1 VTEAHWPRK
10 PKLKPSTPEMLAA
23 LSVIAANWRTDP
35 AAETA
40 LKLAEQSKDSEV
52 RAKIARARSSTPGRS

>member
-1 VTEAHWPRK
+1 
-10 PKLKPSTPEMLAA
+10 MLAA

-52 RAKIARARSSTPGRS
+52 RAKISRARSSNPAAS

>member
-1 VTEAHWPRK
+1 
-10 PKLKPSTPEMLAA
+10 MLAA

-40 LKLAEQSKDSEV
+40 IKLAEQSKDSEV
-52 RAKIARARSSTPGRS
+52 RAKIARARGSTPASS